1 MINVT
6 CAVIRD
12 DDDRILAVQRGQN
25 SDHPLKWEFPG
36 GKIDE
41 GENEEECIIREIS
54 EELSMDIIIC
64 GSLPPVEYDYGHKK
78 VRLIPFICDTL
89 DDLPLL
95 TEHVA
100 FRWLQPGELDAVD
113 FCEADVI
120 VAGRYLENA
129 GKYSNLSEE
138 KIPVADISEHNDTEM
153 QSIIKSMM
161 STKEA
166 EWLAST
172 IPGDPGVFRRLLS
185 YSFSTD
191 RKLAFHSSW
200 TLTKVCDKNPEIVYP
215 YLPEIITSLSQ
226 LENESAERS
235 FLRII
240 SFCDFGKIDRQYH
253 GILAEHC
260 FNSLRSGFSA
270 VAIKAYAMEILY
282 RLAVLYPEL
291 TNELAA
297 SINML
302 KGEGSAGILARGRII
317 LKKLAQ

>member
-6 CAVIRD
+6 CAVIRND
-12 DDDRILAVQRGQN
+12 EERILAVQRGLN
-25 SDHPLKWEFPG
+25 SDHPMKWEFPG

-78 VRLIPFICDTL
+78 IRLIPFICDTL

-95 TEHVA
+95 TEHTA
-100 FRWLQPGELDAVD
+100 YRWLLPGELAEADL
-113 FCEADVI
+113 CEADMI
-120 VAGRYLENA
+120 VAERYLENA
-129 GKYSNLSEE
+129 AAECNLPEDKTSSPGKSEQ
-138 KIPVADISEHNDTEM
+138 NDTEL
-153 QSIIKSMM
+153 QSMVQGMM
-161 STKEA
+161 RSKEA

-172 IPGDPGVFRRLLS
+172 IPGDPEVFRKLLV
-185 YSFSTD
+185 YSFSND
-191 RKLAFHSSW
+191 KKLAFHSSW
-200 TLTKVCDKNPEIVYP
+200 TLSKVFDREPDIVYP
-215 YLPEIITSLSQ
+215 YLPEIIISLSR
-226 LENESAERS
+226 LENESVERS

-240 SFCDFGKIDRQYH
+240 SFCDIRKIERQYH
-253 GILAEHC
+253 GILTEHC
-260 FNSLRSGFSA
+260 FKSLRSGFSA

-282 RLAVLYPEL
+282 NLAVQYPEL

-297 SINML
+297 SISML
-302 KGEGSAGILARGRII
+302 KGEGPAGILARGRII